1 MKESTRTGSRRGRS
15 GAVAMSA
22 QPVRSERYSL
32 CVYVV
37 TGSTRG
43 IGFGL
48 ARELLA
54 RGQKVVVN
62 GTLDVVPAL
71 RLR

>member
-1 MKESTRTGSRRGRS
+1 
-15 GAVAMSA
+15 MSA